1 MARFV
6 QDEQKLSS
14 LRLHHALNPRPE
26 AVTDSDFITG
36 NVFFDARDV
45 VQVKYEMLR
54 RVHHEGQS
62 VTGTAASF
70 GFSRPAYYE
79 AQAVFGKAGLPGL
92 LPKRPGPRRAHK
104 LSEAVVDVL
113 EQLRSEDASLRVAD
127 LTRMLE
133 DRLGLKV
140 HPRSVER
147 ALARRQKKGLQ
158 MSASH
163 PLRAPS

>member
-1 MARFV
+1 
-6 QDEQKLSS
+6 
-14 LRLHHALNPRPE
+14 
-26 AVTDSDFITG
+26 VTDSDFITG

-70 GFSRPAYYE
+70 SFSRPAYYE

-113 EQLRSEDASLRVAD
+113 EQLCSEDASLRVAD
-127 LTRMLE
+127 LTRMLF
-133 DRLGLKV
+133 
-140 HPRSVER
+140 RSPGFR
-147 ALARRQKKGLQ
+147 LARR
-158 MSASH
+158 AT
-163 PLRAPS
+163 